1 MARARNIKPGF
12 FKNETLAELPM
23 AYRLLFIG
31 LWIIADREGRLEDRP
46 KRIRMEIFPADDV
59 DCDAGIQALHDAGM
73 VRRYEVEGNKFID
86 IPAFLEHQKPHPREI
101 PSVIPA
107 YENRTKATPRSDQGN
122 TKALPGPADVLIASS
137 LNPPSTPAVL
147 ETPGRTPSACANATV
162 AGAALEQL
170 RVHPPTWEEP
180 GIRGEFHALCKANNV
195 RCNAMH
201 PQLVEWARDGVTVQ
215 QLREAI
221 VQARISKPPGE
232 ALNPAYLAPIVERV
246 RSGVKPVNSAW
257 KTDDSEAVK
266 RGRELGL
273 EAKPGE
279 DIHAFRR
286 RIGDAIANQA
296 RRQVA

>member
-59 DCDAGIQALHDAGM
+59 DCDAGLQALVDAGM

-86 IPAFLEHQKPHPREI
+86 IPSFLQHQKPHPREVPSTI
-101 PSVIPA
+101 PPCPS
-107 YENRTKATPRSDQGN
+107 N
-122 TKALPGPADVLIASS
+122 TKAQPRTDQGKTKALSSPAECGF
-137 LNPPSTPAVL
+137 LNPESKPAVL
-147 ETPGRTPSACANATV
+147 TTPGKTPRASALAV
-162 AGAALEQL
+162 KAGAALESL
-170 RVHPPTWEEP
+170 RVHPSTVEEP
-180 GIRGEFHALCKANNV
+180 GIRGELHALCTANNV

-201 PQLVEWARDGVTVQ
+201 PQLVEWARDGVTVE

-221 VQARISKPPGE
+221 VQARITKPPE
-232 ALNPAYLAPIVERV
+232 ESLNPPYLAPILERV
-246 RSGVKPVNSAW
+246 RAGRQPQNAAW
-257 KTDDSEAVK
+257 KSDDQAALAK
-266 RGRELGL
+266 GL
-273 EAKPGE
+273 EVGIKPKPGE
-279 DIHAFRR
+279 DFHTFRN

-296 RRQVA
+296 RRHVA